1 MKVFAAQK
9 TVDGLAYATDSGL
22 EAACV
27 QVRDQIPV
35 GDFVVHGEDVS
46 ELALYRLRKQ
56 LGLKAVLSFDE
67 FCERVTVM
75 E

>member
-1 MKVFAAQK
+1 MTVFAAQK
-9 TVDGLAYATDSGL
+9 TVDSLAYATDAGI

-35 GDFVVHGEDVS
+35 GDFVVHGDDVS
-46 ELALYRLRKQ
+46 EFALYRLRKQ

-67 FCERVTVM
+67 FCARVTVL